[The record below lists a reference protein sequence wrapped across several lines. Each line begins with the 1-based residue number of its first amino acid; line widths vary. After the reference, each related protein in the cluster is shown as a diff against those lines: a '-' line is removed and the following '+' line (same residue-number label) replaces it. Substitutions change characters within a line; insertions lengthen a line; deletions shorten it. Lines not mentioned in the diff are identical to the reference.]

1 MKFAVSMS
9 GTPGRMAFGGRGRGV
24 IGSRKEAKTPRK
36 PVTVVSCR
44 VASGNGLGEV
54 VDFADKSDKSDLF

>member
-9 GTPGRMAFGGRGRGV
+9 GAPGRMGFWGCARGV
-24 IGSRKEAKTPRK
+24 IGSRKEAKTQRK
-36 PVTVVSCR
+36 PVTVMSCR

-54 VDFADKSDKSDLF
+54 VDFSDKSDKSDLF